1 MSRQPELDV
10 EFSPPT
16 RQILPM
22 ITVLVVVFT
31 AVVVLLPQIQP
42 IFNANPVLNAVIVVV
57 FAAGT
62 LATFLQVF
70 RLRAAV
76 GWIRDLDRNFE
87 EGNKPPALLAAMAPL
102 MREGRMSRRLAAS
115 STRVVLDSVAQ
126 RLDETRDITRYI
138 IYVLILIGLLG
149 TFFGLSLTVTA
160 LEGTLAEFFESDSA
174 AAAEGAGEADR
185 FQTFLA
191 GIVALFGGMGT
202 AFASSLLGLAGSL
215 VVGLLDIFAGHAQNR
230 FYRELEEWISSFTRL
245 GVMNE
250 GEGPEGVLVA
260 LLERVDEG
268 LEKTTEFATKAE
280 VARIEAE
287 NRLARAADV
296 VAEMANQIEHE
307 RSAVGQMV
315 SEMREARENQSS
327 REYATLNV
335 LKRIDAAQ
343 ASVASGQQAVVQLL
357 DRSLEN
363 RRSGGLDAESKQAL
377 RSMEAQLRQLT
388 DDLSVGRHEST
399 NALRQDLRAL
409 IQLIDVR
416 TSSGGGG

>member
-1 MSRQPELDV
+1 MRRKEALEI

-31 AVVVLLPQIQP
+31 AVTVLFPQIQP
-42 IFNANPVLNAVIVVV
+42 IFEANPYLNGVIVFV
-57 FAAGT
+57 FACGT

-70 RLRAAV
+70 RLNAAV
-76 GWIRDLDRNFE
+76 RWLRDLDRNFE

-115 STRVVLDSVAQ
+115 STRVVLDSVGQ
-126 RLDETRDITRYI
+126 RMDETRDITRYI

-149 TFFGLSLTVTA
+149 TFYGLSLTVTA
-160 LEGTLAEFFESDSA
+160 LEGTLAEFFEDDTA
-174 AAAEGAGEADR
+174 AAAEGAGEGDR

-215 VVGLLDIFAGHAQNR
+215 VVGLLDIFAGHSQNR

-287 NRLARAADV
+287 SRLARAADV

-307 RSAVGQMV
+307 RSAVTQMV
-315 SEMREARENQSS
+315 GEMRETRENQSS
-327 REYATLNV
+327 RDYATLNV
-335 LKRIDAAQ
+335 LKRIDASQ

-357 DRSLEN
+357 DRAMEG
-363 RRSGGLDAESKQAL
+363 RRSGGLDAETKQAL
-377 RSMEAQLRQLT
+377 RSMESQLRQLS
-388 DDLSVGRHEST
+388 DDLTVGRHEST
-399 NALRQDLRAL
+399 NALRQELRTL

-416 TSSGGGG
+416 TSAGSG